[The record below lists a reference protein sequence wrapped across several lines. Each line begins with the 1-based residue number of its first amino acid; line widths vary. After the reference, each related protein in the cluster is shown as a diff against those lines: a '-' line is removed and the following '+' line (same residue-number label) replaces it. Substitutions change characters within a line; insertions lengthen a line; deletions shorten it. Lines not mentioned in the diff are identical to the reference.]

1 MRVKLTDRFV
11 KSATTEGCKSPI
23 FMDDEVIG
31 FGIQV
36 REGSDIE
43 FSLSLRIGTRLRSF
57 WHPR

>member
-31 FGIQV
+31 SRSAKPQDFYALLQFYTTV
-36 REGSDIE
+36 PVT
-43 FSLSLRIGTRLRSF
+43 IGKA
-57 WHPR
+57 